1 MFINSLGR
9 LRVKTKSETRD
20 LLEAVVR
27 VQVDRLRLLVDLST
41 RFVVDR
47 VKQDPTS
54 HIGGFDEGTGDLLGA
69 LSDAALAA
77 KAAIE
82 RLIISK
88 GGEPGHGP

>member
-1 MFINSLGR
+1 
-9 LRVKTKSETRD
+9 VKTDLKTSE
-20 LLEAVVR
+20 LIEAVVR
-27 VQVDRLRLLVDLST
+27 VEVERLRLLADLST

-54 HIGGFDEGTGDLLGA
+54 LIGDFDAATGDLLGA

-82 RLIISK
+82 RSIILK